1 MVGTVL
7 FHYLRSTPAK
17 FLVFAGG
24 SCENGQG
31 WMLQGSVDGG
41 SFERSLRQNLDEG
54 IRCRMCPDGQTR
66 LATSLEA
73 GSGWMGYRVVAV
85 SVKPLMPSFHASLQ
99 TFRALGFGGKMSRN
113 KAASSGTQN
122 HT

>member
-1 MVGTVL
+1 
-7 FHYLRSTPAK
+7 
-17 FLVFAGG
+17 
-24 SCENGQG
+24 
-31 WMLQGSVDGG
+31 
-41 SFERSLRQNLDEG
+41 
-54 IRCRMCPDGQTR
+54 MCPDGQTR

-99 TFRALGFGGKMSRN
+99 TFRALGFGGFRAWCIAVPAQKGFGGKMSRN